1 MIYYNCIN
9 LNSTVITD
17 RREFVFTLDYQSRL
31 PIYEQLYKSII
42 KMASLGVMEPNEK
55 LPSVR
60 VLGQQLGVNPNT
72 VQKAYQMLE
81 RDQIIYSIPG
91 KGSFI
96 SPDLSSV
103 DVKKSEALEKVALAV
118 KEAIDHGVEKY
129 ELLQYIEQLLNI
141 ESAGEET

>member
-1 MIYYNCIN
+1 M
-9 LNSTVITD
+9 
-17 RREFVFTLDYQSRL
+17 FTLDYQSRL

-118 KEAIDHGVEKY
+118 KEAIRE
-129 ELLQYIEQLLNI
+129 I
-141 ESAGEET
+141 

>member
-81 RDQIIYSIPG
+81 RDRIIYSIPG

>member
-1 MIYYNCIN
+1 M
-9 LNSTVITD
+9 
-17 RREFVFTLDYQSRL
+17 FTLEYQSRL

-91 KGSFI
+91 KGFI
-96 SPDLSSV
+96 QCRR
-103 DVKKSEALEKVALAV
+103 KKVRGIGKSGFGGKRGHRPRRRE
-118 KEAIDHGVEKY
+118 I
-129 ELLQYIEQLLNI
+129 
-141 ESAGEET
+141 

>member
-72 VQKAYQMLE
+72 EIGRAHV
-81 RDQIIYSIPG
+81 
-91 KGSFI
+91 
-96 SPDLSSV
+96 
-103 DVKKSEALEKVALAV
+103 
-118 KEAIDHGVEKY
+118 
-129 ELLQYIEQLLNI
+129 
-141 ESAGEET
+141 

>member
-1 MIYYNCIN
+1 M
-9 LNSTVITD
+9 
-17 RREFVFTLDYQSRL
+17 FTLDYQSRL

-129 ELLQYIEQLLNI
+129 ELLQYIEQLLTI

>member
-9 LNSTVITD
+9 LNSTVIAD

-81 RDQIIYSIPG
+81 RDRIIYSIPG